1 MNRLLLALC
10 TSTFALGLSSVY
22 ADDETPPDYTQSEQA
37 KYKQEADTKKAA
49 MAKMTPEQ
57 KAAATKARRAKA
69 QKDQDAMV
77 NASQNPQGRNAGIL
91 KSAETSKAGP
101 TPPRGTINTPEAE
114 KLLMKNKGQ

>member
-1 MNRLLLALC
+1 MNRLVLALC
-10 TSTFALGLSSVY
+10 ASTLVLPFSSAY
-22 ADDETPPDYTQSEQA
+22 ADDETPPDYTPSEQA

-49 MAKMTPEQ
+49 MGKMTPEQ

-77 NASQNPQGRNAGIL
+77 NSSQNPQGRNAGIL
-91 KSAETSKAGP
+91 KSAETSKEGP